1 MTCKDCIHYE
11 ACKSMCEA
19 FGFTVDGDGEAASE
33 RCERFEKVLEN
44 SEFADLVARLRL
56 TDSRSKRALL
66 DSAAYAIE
74 YLQIQMNREHLAHLR
89 LQDFEV
95 AEAEQLHQMRVER
108 SMLSKKL
115 REKESVLSLLR
126 QGKQPWRDAET
137 ESPATDDFVLA
148 IVNGKPEPNIT
159 LVDAFQLASY
169 CPEDGWF
176 VEEYPKWETPIVAH
190 WMPLPEP
197 PEEVNYDL

>member
-1 MTCKDCIHYE
+1 MTCKNCIHYK

-33 RCERFEKVLEN
+33 RCEQFEKVLEN

-89 LQDFEV
+89 LQDYDV
-95 AEAEQLHQMRVER
+95 SRAEDYRRMTIER
-108 SMLSKKL
+108 NMLARKL
-115 REKESVLSLLR
+115 REAESALRLINGKEKPKHWKMVWHKSHTNSQQSCKLKMVCPDCGAVLPY
-126 QGKQPWRDAET
+126 KQPVNF
-137 ESPATDDFVLA
+137 DFCPCC
-148 IVNGKPEPNIT
+148 GKPKVYPSTGGME
-159 LVDAFQLASY
+159 A
-169 CPEDGWF
+169 E
-176 VEEYPKWETPIVAH
+176 VEEVSH
-190 WMPLPEP
+190 
-197 PEEVNYDL
+197 DL